1 MSLLPGTRV
10 GPYEIAGPL
19 GAGGMGEVYRARDP
33 RIGREVAIKVLPRE
47 LASDPDRLRRF
58 EQEARAA
65 GALNHPNVLVVL
77 DVGEHGGAPYLVTEL
92 LEGETLRER
101 LASGALP
108 VRKTVDIGTQIARGL
123 AAAHEKGIVHRDL
136 KPENV
141 FLTRDGH
148 VKILDFGLAKVG
160 GPMLPDSGETLTT
173 PPAGATGP
181 GVVLGTVGYMSPE
194 QVRGL
199 PADARSDIFSFG
211 SVLYEMFSGQRAFK
225 RDSSVETMNAI
236 LKEELPELEIGSRP
250 LTPGLQR
257 ILHHCLEK
265 DPAHRFHDAHDLAF
279 ALEDLG
285 SSVSEERRAEA
296 RGMERRQRAWSRSAL
311 LLRVLPWLVAMASV
325 VAALWMRGPRSGPAP
340 GDFRQINL
348 RTEAIFRAAF
358 APDGTTVVYSAAGK
372 GNRPE
377 LFVVR
382 PDNPV
387 PQSMGLRDTHLLNV
401 SSQGEMAVLIG
412 ARYIH
417 HRLFTGTL
425 ARVPTGG
432 GAPREVLENVRDA
445 DWAPDA
451 SQLAII
457 RDANGKDRLEYPIGT
472 VLLEVSGYLSDLR
485 VSPQGNQIACFEH
498 PIRWDDRGAVI
509 AVDPKGRVR
518 VLADGFEALEGLAWS
533 ADGKEILF
541 SGTYAGVNNH
551 RLYAVDL
558 AGRKRV
564 VFESPGGITLQ
575 DIHRTGRWLTT
586 RDDLVAAVMANS
598 DGAEEDRDLSWLE
611 GSYNP
616 VLSRDG
622 RTILFSD
629 YSLFAGASYALCM
642 RGVDGSPVVRLG
654 EGDIQDLSID
664 GKWVLSHLF
673 TTPARLMVYPTGAGE
688 PRRVELGDLEPRG
701 FAEWFRDATRIMV
714 VASKPGRGMRC
725 YLASL
730 NGGSP
735 RPLTP
740 EGIVAGH
747 LSPDERWVLVK
758 DSGGA
763 HLLYPVEGGDPR
775 PARGLDRVDEVIRWS
790 ADGRSVLV
798 RRGTEI
804 PCSVER
810 VEPETGHREMFRTIA
825 PSDLTGL
832 IRIRPT
838 SFSDDEKSYAYQV
851 NRMTSK
857 LFVSEPPR

>member
-1 MSLLPGTRV
+1 MSLQPGARL
-10 GPYEIAGPL
+10 GPYEILSPL
-19 GAGGMGEVYRARDP
+19 GAGGMGEVYRARDT
-33 RIGREVAIKVLPRE
+33 RLGREVAIKVLPAHLSDDRE
-47 LASDPDRLRRF
+47 ALARF
-58 EQEARAA
+58 EREAKAVAA
-65 GALNHPNVLVVL
+65 LSHPNILAIH
-77 DVGEHGGAPYLVTEL
+77 DFERIDDNAFAIMEL
-92 LEGETLRER
+92 LDGETLRER
-101 LASGALP
+101 LSGSAMP
-108 VRKTVDIGTQIARGL
+108 VRKAVEVGTQVARGL

-141 FLTRDGH
+141 FLTKDGH

-160 GPMLPDSGETLTT
+160 GPMLPDSGKTLTT
-173 PPAGATGP
+173 PPEGATGP

-194 QVRGL
+194 QARGL

-211 SVLYEMFSGQRAFK
+211 AVLYELLTGVRAFQGA
-225 RDSSVETMNAI
+225 SAVETMSAI
-236 LKEELPELEIGSRP
+236 LKEDPPELETGSRP
-250 LTPGLQR
+250 LPPGLQR
-257 ILHHCLEK
+257 VLHHCLEK

-279 ALEDLG
+279 ALENLG
-285 SSVSEERRAEA
+285 SSVSEEQRADV
-296 RGMERRQRAWSRSAL
+296 RGMERRQRAWSRSGF
-311 LLRVLPWLVAMASV
+311 LLRALPWLVAMASV
-325 VAALWMRGPRSGPAP
+325 VAALWMRGAKGLPAP

-387 PQSMGLRDTHLLNV
+387 PQPMGLRDTHLLNV

-445 DWAPDA
+445 DWSPDA
-451 SQLAII
+451 TQLAII
-457 RDANGKDRLEYPIGT
+457 RDVNGKDRLEYPIGT
-472 VLLEVSGYLSDLR
+472 VLLEASGYLSDLR
-485 VSPQGNQIACFEH
+485 VSPEGNQIACFEH

-509 AVDPKGRVR
+509 AVDAKGRVS

-533 ADGKEILF
+533 TDGKEILF
-541 SGTYAGVNNH
+541 SATYAGVNNS
-551 RLYAVDL
+551 RVCAVDL
-558 AGRKRV
+558 SGRMRV
-564 VFESPGGITLQ
+564 VFESPGGITLH

-586 RDDLVAAVMANS
+586 RDDRLAAVMAHL
-598 DGAEEDRDLSWLE
+598 DGAEEDRDLSWLD

-616 VLSRDG
+616 LLSHDG

-654 EGDIQDLSID
+654 EGDIQDLSMD

-688 PRRVELGDLEPRG
+688 SRRVELEDLEPRG
-701 FAEWFRDATRIMV
+701 FAEWFRDGTRIMV
-714 VASKPGRGMRC
+714 GASKPGRGMRC

-730 NGGSP
+730 RGGSP

-747 LSPDERWVLVK
+747 LSPDERWVLAK

-763 HLLYPVEGGDPR
+763 HVLYPIEGGDPQ
-775 PARGLDRVDEVIRWS
+775 PARGLDRVDEVIRWAS
-790 ADGRSVLV
+790 DGRSVLV

-804 PCSVER
+804 PCRVER
-810 VEPETGHREMFRTIA
+810 VELEAGRRELLRAIA

-832 IRIRPT
+832 IRIRPA
-838 SFSDDEKSYAYQV
+838 SFSDDERSYAYQV

-857 LFVSEPPR
+857 LFVAEVPR